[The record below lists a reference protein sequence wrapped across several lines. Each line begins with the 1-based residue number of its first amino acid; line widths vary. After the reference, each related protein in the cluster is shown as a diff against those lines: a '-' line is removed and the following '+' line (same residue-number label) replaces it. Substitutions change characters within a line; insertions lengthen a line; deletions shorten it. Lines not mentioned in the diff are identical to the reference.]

1 MVEAEGIL
9 TIMIF
14 AVVLILVAA
23 VMFFAQRY
31 KRCPPDQIMVIYG
44 RTERTADGRPKPS
57 KTLHGGA
64 ALVWPLIQDYAYISL
79 KPMTINIDLRGA
91 LSLQNIRINVPSTF
105 TIGVSTEPSIMA
117 NAAERLLGF
126 KVEDIEEMAKEIIF
140 GQLRL
145 TVATLTI
152 EQINQDRDSFL
163 ELIQKNVGQ
172 EMRKVG
178 LYLINVNIADITD
191 NADYIESIG
200 KKAAS
205 TAVEQARVDVANAER
220 DGAIGK
226 AEADRTKDIQVAK
239 NTAEAE
245 KGRKEAEAD
254 QRVYV
259 EQQEAMA
266 VSGENTAQA
275 EIAQA
280 NADLAEAE
288 ASAKQRADVA
298 TAKSEAAIAM
308 ATYDEEEQKLRASEI
323 ARETVAKQQV
333 EIAAEA
339 EAERQRRIARGEAD
353 AILAKY
359 NAEAEGIQNV
369 LESKAKGYSS
379 LVASASGDPKAAATL
394 LMVEKIEAMVT
405 AQTEAIRN
413 LKIDKITVWDSGNN
427 ADGNSATS
435 NFVSS
440 LVQSLPPI
448 HDVAKM
454 SGVELPDYLGS
465 MTDETTES

>member
-1 MVEAEGIL
+1 MAEAEDVLG
-9 TIMIF
+9 IMIF

-64 ALVWPLIQDYAYISL
+64 SLVWPLIQDYAYISL

-126 KVEDIEEMAKEIIF
+126 RVEDIEEMAKEIIF

-191 NADYIESIG
+191 ESDYIESIG

-226 AEADRTKDIQVAK
+226 AEADRTREIQVAQ
-239 NTAEAE
+239 NNAEAE
-245 KGRKEAEAD
+245 KGRKAAQAD

-266 VSGENTAQA
+266 VSGENAAQA
-275 EIAQA
+275 EIARA

-298 TAKSEAAIAM
+298 TAQAEAEIAK
-308 ATYDEEEQKLRASEI
+308 AKYDEEEQSLRASEI
-323 ARETVAKQQV
+323 ARETIAKQQV

-359 NAEAEGIQNV
+359 EAEAEGVKQV
-369 LESKAKGYSS
+369 LEAKAQGYSN
-379 LVASASGDPKAAATL
+379 LVSSASGDPKAAATL
-394 LMVEKIEAMVT
+394 LMVEKIEAMVS

-413 LKIDKITVWDSGNN
+413 LKIDKITVWDSGNDK
-427 ADGNSATS
+427 DGNSATS

-465 MTDETTES
+465 MTEESDES

>member
-1 MVEAEGIL
+1 MADPEDVLG
-9 TIMIF
+9 IMIF

-64 ALVWPLIQDYAYISL
+64 SLVWPLIQDYAYISL

-126 KVEDIEEMAKEIIF
+126 RVEDIEEMAKEIIF

-191 NADYIESIG
+191 ESDYIESIG

-226 AEADRTKDIQVAK
+226 AEADRTREIQVAQ
-239 NTAEAE
+239 NNAEAE
-245 KGRKEAEAD
+245 KGRKAAQAD
-254 QRVYV
+254 QRVFV

-266 VSGENTAQA
+266 VGGENAAQA
-275 EIAQA
+275 EIARA

-298 TAKSEAAIAM
+298 TAQAEAEIAK
-308 ATYDEEEQKLRASEI
+308 AKYDEEEQSLRASEI
-323 ARETVAKQQV
+323 ARETIAKQQV

-359 NAEAEGIQNV
+359 EAEAEGVKQV
-369 LESKAKGYSS
+369 LEAKAQGYSN
-379 LVASASGDPKAAATL
+379 LVTSASGDPKAAATL
-394 LMVEKIEAMVT
+394 LMVEKIEAMVS

-413 LKIDKITVWDSGNN
+413 LKIDKITVWDSGNDK
-427 ADGNSATS
+427 DGNSATS

-465 MTDETTES
+465 MTEESDES